1 MGWGGCLIHDYIQGA
16 GGSNRGETKV
26 RQNLH
31 SDSNGRWGKK
41 KNIIQGRLRYE
52 ISAFKE
58 VESALEKQGRANLL
72 SFHKGT
78 EGGFIKEV
86 VLEVAHWLIFW
97 KVLFIQ
103 QT

>member
-1 MGWGGCLIHDYIQGA
+1 M
-16 GGSNRGETKV
+16 
-26 RQNLH
+26 
-31 SDSNGRWGKK
+31 
-41 KNIIQGRLRYE
+41 RYE

-58 VESALEKQGRANLL
+58 VESALEKQGRAGLL
-72 SFHKGT
+72 SFHKGA
-78 EGGFIKEV
+78 EEGFIKEV

>member
-1 MGWGGCLIHDYIQGA
+1 MVDG
-16 GGSNRGETKV
+16 
-26 RQNLH
+26 
-31 SDSNGRWGKK
+31 GKK
-41 KNIIQGRLRYE
+41 KKKNRIRGRLRYE

-58 VESALEKQGRANLL
+58 VESALEKQGRAGLL
-72 SFHKGT
+72 SFHKGA
-78 EGGFIKEV
+78 EEGFIKEV